1 MNIFFY
7 NDYLRG
13 IGGLFMEIN
22 FFLIE
27 FFWFCFIMK
36 IIYIYKNLNDVEI
49 DKVEN
54 ESFYRR

>member
-1 MNIFFY
+1 MNTFLY

-13 IGGLFMEIN
+13 IGGLSMETN

-27 FFWFCFIMK
+27 FFWFCLIMK
-36 IIYIYKNLNDVEI
+36 IIYTYKNSNDVEI

-54 ESFYRR
+54 ESLHRR